1 MQSRHHDASSQ
12 STDTPSSRR
21 VSAQARSKQ
30 NSQSNVT
37 IWYDPFLFQV
47 TPLEFVGTV
56 TIVYIVSMR
65 HFVFKLYR
73 ALSTRA
79 PPMGNYATL
88 AILHS
93 ECTHAVNVRVGLSSA
108 PDFV

>member
-1 MQSRHHDASSQ
+1 M
-12 STDTPSSRR
+12 TR
-21 VSAQARSKQ
+21 VRDPLTRPLHGEFQPMLGYSKI
-30 NSQSNVT
+30 SQSNVT

-93 ECTHAVNVRVGLSSA
+93 ECNHAVNVRVGLSSE
-108 PDFV
+108 PYYV